1 MDGVES
7 ASRNDVVLLPYLQAR
22 SERAASAALEKLICE
37 KAQPIIHEVIRS
49 KLRIGHSPS
58 SDLTDD
64 EAADLAG
71 EVTLKLVRCLCELS
85 SNLTDQAIENFRG
98 YVAVMAYHACDGYLR
113 KKYPRRHS
121 LKNQLRYVL
130 THHEGFAVW
139 EGAGGVWLCGF
150 ARWRDGQRAARQSKL
165 REFVER
171 PGLSDRFAKQVG
183 EKLHPPDLLAAIF
196 EYTGEPVELDGLVS
210 VVAELW
216 HVKDQVPRSNSIEAD
231 HPADAAHAES
241 SDQLETKIDQRAH
254 LEKLWAEICELPLR
268 QRVALLLGLRD
279 AQGRGVLALLPL
291 IQIASLR
298 QIAAA
303 LSMPAES
310 LASLWNQLPLEDR
323 AIAEALGVTRQQVVN
338 LRKCARERL
347 RRRTRKSWG
356 QM

>member
-1 MDGVES
+1 VP
-7 ASRNDVVLLPYLQAR
+7 RNDVVLLPYLQA
-22 SERAASAALEKLICE
+22 SDERAASAVLEKLICE
-37 KAQPIIHEVIRS
+37 KAQPIIHEVIHG
-49 KLRIGHSPS
+49 KLRIGHSPN

-71 EVTLKLVRCLCELS
+71 EVMLKLLRRLRELRY
-85 SNLTDQAIENFRG
+85 NLTEQAIENFRG
-98 YVAVMAYHACDGYLR
+98 YIAVMAYHACDGYLR

-130 THHEGFAVW
+130 THHEGFALW
-139 EGAGGVWLCGF
+139 ESGGGGVWLCGF
-150 ARWRDGQRAARQSKL
+150 ARWRDGQRAAPQSKL
-165 REFVER
+165 REFIER
-171 PGLSDRFAKQVG
+171 PGASDRCAKQAG

-196 EYTGEPVELDGLVS
+196 EYTGEPVEFDNLVS
-210 VVAELW
+210 AVAELW
-216 HVKDQVPRSNSIEAD
+216 HVKDQVSRSNSIEAD
-231 HPADAAHAES
+231 IPDGSAHAAS
-241 SDQLETKIDQRAH
+241 GNRLETKLDQRAH

-303 LSMPAES
+303 LSLSAES
-310 LASLWNQLPLEDR
+310 LATLWNQLPLEDR
-323 AIAEALGVTRQQVVN
+323 AIAESLGVTRQQVVN

-347 RRRTRKSWG
+347 RRRTRKALG

>member
-1 MDGVES
+1 MDGVGS
-7 ASRNDVVLLPYLQAR
+7 VPRNDVVLLPYLQA
-22 SERAASAALEKLICE
+22 SDERAASAVLEKLICE
-37 KAQPIIHEVIRS
+37 KAQPIIHEVIHG
-49 KLRIGHSPS
+49 KLRIGHSPN

-71 EVTLKLVRCLCELS
+71 EVMLKLLRRLRELRY
-85 SNLTDQAIENFRG
+85 NLTEQAIENYRG
-98 YVAVMAYHACDGYLR
+98 YIAVTAYHACDGYLR
-113 KKYPRRHS
+113 KKYPHRHS

-139 EGAGGVWLCGF
+139 ESAGGVWLCGF

-171 PGLSDRFAKQVG
+171 PGASDCCAKQAG

-196 EYTGEPVELDGLVS
+196 EYTGEPVELDNLVS
-210 VVAELW
+210 AVAELW
-216 HVKDQVPRSNSIEAD
+216 HVKDQVSRSNSIEAD
-231 HPADAAHAES
+231 TPASAAHTET
-241 SDQLETKIDQRAH
+241 SDQLETKIDQRTH
-254 LEKLWAEICELPLR
+254 LEQLWAEICELPLR

-298 QIAAA
+298 QIAEA

-310 LASLWNQLPLEDR
+310 LASLWNQLPLEDS

-347 RRRTRKSWG
+347 RRRTRKALG